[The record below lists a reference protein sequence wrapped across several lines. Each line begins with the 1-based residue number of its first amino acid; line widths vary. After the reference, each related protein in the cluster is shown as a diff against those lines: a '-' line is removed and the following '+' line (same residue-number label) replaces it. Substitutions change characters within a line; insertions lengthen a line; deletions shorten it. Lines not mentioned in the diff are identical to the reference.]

1 MKKVKEHL
9 SDDED
14 ENTTEEIVQ
23 NPSNEQSE
31 EANFLEG
38 MTLAEL
44 HERKVNFD

>member
-23 NPSNEQSE
+23 NPSNE
-31 EANFLEG
+31 
-38 MTLAEL
+38 
-44 HERKVNFD
+44 